1 MMTDEPK
8 IFIVSEFE
16 DELGQK
22 LEQSGSCIYNIGT
35 KDAKSQ
41 KLLTL
46 LSFNEK
52 KKIFN
57 DTCNL

>member
-35 KDAKSQ
+35 KDAKS
-41 KLLTL
+41 
-46 LSFNEK
+46 
-52 KKIFN
+52 
-57 DTCNL
+57 